1 MLGFSVELERDSLR
15 KHLDELLPL
24 QKSADSDT
32 CHPMGVVR
40 LDTDNSGYETSI
52 INSHNSRPEN
62 HMGIF
67 ILHHGSIE
75 STQMYRVDL

>member
-1 MLGFSVELERDSLR
+1 
-15 KHLDELLPL
+15 
-24 QKSADSDT
+24 
-32 CHPMGVVR
+32 MGVVR

-62 HMGIF
+62 LMGIF